1 MTFPSLNNCTV
12 AVIGLGYVGL
22 PLALAFAEKKSC
34 FKTKIPLNRKIIGF
48 DINKNRINQ
57 LSEGLDSTNE
67 VKEDKLKNLSL
78 IKFTS
83 QVENI
88 ALADVF
94 IITVP
99 TPIKDGNI
107 PDLLPLKDAST
118 TVGKALKIRKIINK
132 QNKIKIPNP
141 IIIYESTVYPGCTE
155 EICLPILEK
164 ESDLESNK
172 GFFYGYSPER
182 INPGDPNHKLK
193 DIQKITSGGN
203 QESGNWINDFYSS
216 IIEAGTHLTKNIKIA
231 ETAKVIENTQ
241 RDLNIALVN
250 ELAIICNLL
259 NINTIEVLEAAETK
273 WNFHSYRPGLVGGHC
288 IGVDPYYLTYKAQ
301 QIGYLPEVVLAGRRI
316 NNSMGARIVDIFVKE
331 FFKREKDIKNSNIL
345 ILGLTFKENCSD
357 IRNTKVVNMIKKL
370 EDYNPKITIVDPY
383 ADIEK
388 SKSIYDIKVINKI
401 PLKKKFDGIIIAVA
415 HDQFI
420 KLEIDFWRN
429 LMKDDCI
436 LMDIKNILP
445 KEINSIKI

>member
-1 MTFPSLNNCTV
+1 MTFPALQNCTV

-22 PLALAFAEKKSC
+22 PLALAFAERKIC
-34 FKTKIPLNRKIIGF
+34 FKTKNSLNRNIIGF
-48 DINKNRINQ
+48 DINNVRINQ
-57 LSEGLDSTNE
+57 LNEGVDNTNE
-67 VKEDKLKNLSL
+67 VEKEKLKNLSL

-83 QVENI
+83 DLEKI

-99 TPIKDGNI
+99 TPIKDGNT
-107 PDLLPLKDAST
+107 PDLLPLRNAST
-118 TVGKALKIRKIINK
+118 TVGQALKFREDINK
-132 QNKIKIPNP
+132 KDKRKMSNP
-141 IIIYESTVYPGCTE
+141 FVIYESTVYPGCTE
-155 EICLPILEK
+155 EVCIPILEK
-164 ESDLESNK
+164 ESNLTSNK

-182 INPGDPNHKLK
+182 INPGDINHKLK

-203 QESGNWINDFYSS
+203 QESGSWINNFYGS
-216 IIEAGTHLTKNIKIA
+216 IIEAGTHLTKSIKIA

-259 NINTIEVLEAAETK
+259 NINTIEVLEAAGTK

-316 NNSMGARIVDIFVKE
+316 NNSMGDRIVDIFIKE
-331 FFKREKDIKNSNIL
+331 FFKKEKDIKDSNVL

-357 IRNTKVVNMIKKL
+357 IRNTKVINIINKL
-370 EDYNPKITIVDPY
+370 KDYNPNITIVDPL

-388 SKSIYDIKVINKI
+388 TEFYYRIKIKNKI
-401 PLKKKFDGIIIAVA
+401 PIKNKFDGIIVAVG
-415 HDQFI
+415 HEQF
-420 KLEIDFWRN
+420 KRFESDYWQS
-429 LMKDDCI
+429 LMKKDCI
-436 LMDIKNILP
+436 IMDIKNIVP
-445 KEINSIKI
+445 EEINSIKI

>member
-241 RDLNIALVN
+241 RDLNIAFVN
-250 ELAIICNLL
+250 ELSMIFKAL
-259 NINTIEVLEAAETK
+259 NISTLEVLEAAKTK
-273 WNFHSYRPGLVGGHC
+273 WNFLDFSPGLVGGHC
-288 IGVDPYYLTYKAQ
+288 IGIDPYYLKFKSKQ
-301 QIGYLPEVVLAGRRI
+301 MGFSPRLVSSGRQI
-316 NNSMGARIVDIFVKE
+316 NNGMAKWIVDQLIIEMARRKLVIGGTKV
-331 FFKREKDIKNSNIL
+331 L
-345 ILGLTFKENCSD
+345 ILGYSYKENCGD
-357 IRNTKVVNMIKKL
+357 HRNSRVLDVISALKVYGL
-370 EDYNPKITIVDPY
+370 EYEIVDPY
-383 ADIEK
+383 VDSEACKRDYAIE
-388 SKSIYDIKVINKI
+388 ILNKI
-401 PLKKKFDGIIIAVA
+401 PDYSYSAVIAAVGHDIFRSITPENWKKLIINNGII
-415 HDQFI
+415 F
-420 KLEIDFWRN
+420 
-429 LMKDDCI
+429 
-436 LMDIKNILP
+436 DIKGICPKNLP
-445 KEINSIKI
+445 VLKI

>member
-118 TVGKALKIRKIINK
+118 TVGKCRE
-132 QNKIKIPNP
+132 
-141 IIIYESTVYPGCTE
+141 Y
-155 EICLPILEK
+155 
-164 ESDLESNK
+164 
-172 GFFYGYSPER
+172 
-182 INPGDPNHKLK
+182 
-193 DIQKITSGGN
+193 
-203 QESGNWINDFYSS
+203 
-216 IIEAGTHLTKNIKIA
+216 
-231 ETAKVIENTQ
+231 
-241 RDLNIALVN
+241 
-250 ELAIICNLL
+250 
-259 NINTIEVLEAAETK
+259 
-273 WNFHSYRPGLVGGHC
+273 
-288 IGVDPYYLTYKAQ
+288 
-301 QIGYLPEVVLAGRRI
+301 
-316 NNSMGARIVDIFVKE
+316 
-331 FFKREKDIKNSNIL
+331 REKARR
-345 ILGLTFKENCSD
+345 KE
-357 IRNTKVVNMIKKL
+357 T
-370 EDYNPKITIVDPY
+370 
-383 ADIEK
+383 
-388 SKSIYDIKVINKI
+388 
-401 PLKKKFDGIIIAVA
+401 
-415 HDQFI
+415 
-420 KLEIDFWRN
+420 
-429 LMKDDCI
+429 
-436 LMDIKNILP
+436 
-445 KEINSIKI
+445 

>member
-1 MTFPSLNNCTV
+1 MTFPSLRNCTI

-22 PLALAFAEKKSC
+22 PLALAFAERKKC
-34 FKTKIPLNRKIIGF
+34 FKTKNDLNRKIIGF
-48 DINKNRINQ
+48 DINKIRVNQ
-57 LSEGLDSTNE
+57 LIKGLENTNE
-67 VKEDKLKNLSL
+67 VEKGKLKNLSL
-78 IKFTS
+78 IEYTC
-83 QVENI
+83 QLEEI
-88 ALADVF
+88 ACADVF

-118 TVGKALKIRKIINK
+118 TVGKALKIRKNLNK
-132 QNKIKIPNP
+132 KDQRKIVNP

-164 ESDLESNK
+164 ESNLEANK
-172 GFFYGYSPER
+172 SFFYGYSPER
-182 INPGDPNHKLK
+182 INPGDEKHKLK
-193 DIQKITSGGN
+193 DIKKIISGGN
-203 QESGNWINDFYSS
+203 QESGSWINNFYSS
-216 IIEAGTHLTKNIKIA
+216 IIEAGTHLTQSVKIA

-316 NNSMGARIVDIFVKE
+316 NNSMGGRIVEIFVKE
-331 FFKREKDIKNSNIL
+331 FFKKEKDIKDSNVL

-357 IRNTKVVNMIKKL
+357 IRNTKVISMINKL
-370 EDYNPKITIVDPY
+370 KDYNPKITVVDPC
-383 ADIEK
+383 ADLEKAKSTYNLQIK
-388 SKSIYDIKVINKI
+388 SKIPINN
-401 PLKKKFDGIIIAVA
+401 KFDGIIVAVA
-415 HDQFI
+415 HEEFI
-420 KLEIDFWRN
+420 RFEKDYWQSI
-429 LMKDDCI
+429 MKKDCI
-436 LMDIKNILP
+436 LMDIKNIIP